1 MTLRIKVFSLT
12 AILSIVALM
21 FVGLRAMS
29 AVEYRDA
36 LAQAQAINEIADRFL
51 AAAADW
57 AVERGTANTIISNPV
72 AATSAQRQTVAQ
84 RRTSGDAAFAQAGE
98 MMKALPGLPPSLG
111 QEHVRLSQRIA
122 ELGALRGRVD
132 AATAADEALIR
143 DWFPAISSVIVAS
156 SDIRMRLERQID
168 AEVPPEIRALFEVK
182 GLLASMSE
190 YAGRERGGVAGV
202 IATGKPLSGLQF
214 LLQGENRGQ
223 ISLAWNRLDVLRDSV
238 PQELA
243 SVLGDMRAAYFDT
256 FGQLRTRVFSAAN
269 ASQPYP
275 ITAPEWFAQ
284 STTAIE
290 RIIAAQGTATQLAR
304 RVIERE
310 SGVAQAKLAESGAVA
325 AVVLG
330 LAMFSFWV
338 VGAQI
343 VRPLLAMAAAM
354 RNLADGDLNAS
365 IPGGDRRDEIGIMAG
380 AVNVFKASAVE
391 NERLKAEQT
400 VAATKAERLK
410 RQALREM
417 AETVERETNSVIETI
432 AQSARDVDRVVAEM
446 ASRAVAVGENSQSVA
461 AASEEALANVQSVSS
476 SAGQLSGAIHEIS
489 SQISRASGE
498 TRAAVSTS
506 ENARQKIEE
515 LSLAVG
521 KIAEV
526 AKLIGDI
533 ARQTNL
539 LALNATIEAARAGDA
554 GKGFAVV
561 ASEVKNLANQTSRS
575 TEDIDRQVAEIRA
588 ATNAAVEAVGAI
600 GARIS
605 SIDGVSGAVAAAIEE
620 QGAATQEI
628 ARNVGETS
636 NAAREIAER
645 IALVS
650 NDADSVGRQ
659 SVDIRTAVTGVT
671 QNIEDL
677 RAALVRVVRTST
689 AEADRR
695 MFTRHEVSLRG
706 RLGSGA
712 SVSLVDLSAAGAK
725 LTGAAALTPGQSD
738 TLTIDGY
745 FAPIRFVAR
754 SIADGYAHVAFLEIS
769 EDSGWLNFVERSK
782 AA

>member
-98 MMKALPGLPPSLG
+98 MMKALPGLPASLG

-256 FGQLRTRVFSAAN
+256 FGQLRTRVFAAAN

-310 SGVAQAKLAESGAVA
+310 SGAAQAKLAESGAVA

-446 ASRAVAVGENSQSVA
+446 ASRAVAGGENSQSVA

-725 LTGAAALTPGQSD
+725 LAGAAALTPGQSD